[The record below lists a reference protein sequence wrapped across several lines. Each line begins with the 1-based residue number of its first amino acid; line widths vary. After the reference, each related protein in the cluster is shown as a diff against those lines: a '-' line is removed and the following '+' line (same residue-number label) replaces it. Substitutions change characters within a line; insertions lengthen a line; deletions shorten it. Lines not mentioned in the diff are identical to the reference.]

1 MFLLVVVGV
10 QARLYRVNA
19 TILGPH
25 AVRRADTAAVAR
37 NFYEGS
43 MNILYPQVDWRGNS
57 AGYVESEFPIY
68 TYLVALLYQ
77 AFGPYEG
84 LGRVLNIAV
93 YTLSAFLLFRFVRRL
108 FNDRIALLAVYFYSV
123 VPLSLVY
130 TSGFQPD
137 ALMALGSLAGIYFF
151 WIWTEENRWT
161 ALALSALGIAL
172 AILIKPTSLYL
183 GIPLLYLCWRKFG
196 WQLLRKPVLWL
207 FAAVVI
213 LPAFLWYSHAYS
225 LWLNYGN
232 TYGVFAG
239 WVKVGIPSLADR
251 LWLSLGKRLLLR
263 LLFLIATPAG
273 VLLLL
278 VGFFTK
284 PPRQNY
290 VLYWWAIGFGISI
303 LVAFPGHWVHDY
315 YQLPIVFVT
324 AAWMAHGAVLLWG
337 NKRLPQKLSRV
348 FVAALCLFVAGFGLQ
363 QFQATLRLPQ
373 SARDRLAFGKTVNS
387 LTEPDALVI
396 FALPLPPFWHPPYGH
411 RTANG
416 EYLGSDPVDFYLS
429 HRKGWSIDESHASP
443 EFVETLRQRGAKYF
457 ATFAPGILER
467 RPDLKVELG
476 RSHTPVEVT
485 PRWAIYRLETP
496 TRWGENTSRG
506 RHVE

>member
-19 TILGPH
+19 PILGPH

-93 YTLSAFLLFRFVRRL
+93 YTLSALLLFRFVRRL

-130 TSGFQPD
+130 TSGLQPD

-161 ALALSALGIAL
+161 ALALSTLGIAL

-196 WQLLRKPVLWL
+196 WQLLHKPVRCSSYPACLSVVFPRLQSVVELRQHIRSFCRMGQGGHTL
-207 FAAVVI
+207 FGRSALAFPWQEASAEAPFSHRDACGRTVTAGRVLHEASTAE
-213 LPAFLWYSHAYS
+213 LPPVL
-225 LWLNYGN
+225 
-232 TYGVFAG
+232 
-239 WVKVGIPSLADR
+239 VGDR
-251 LWLSLGKRLLLR
+251 LWNLHLGCTPRTLGSRLLPAPHRFCYCCLDGTRSSSSLG
-263 LLFLIATPAG
+263 
-273 VLLLL
+273 
-278 VGFFTK
+278 
-284 PPRQNY
+284 Q
-290 VLYWWAIGFGISI
+290 
-303 LVAFPGHWVHDY
+303 
-315 YQLPIVFVT
+315 
-324 AAWMAHGAVLLWG
+324 
-337 NKRLPQKLSRV
+337 
-348 FVAALCLFVAGFGLQ
+348 
-363 QFQATLRLPQ
+363 
-373 SARDRLAFGKTVNS
+373 
-387 LTEPDALVI
+387 
-396 FALPLPPFWHPPYGH
+396 
-411 RTANG
+411 
-416 EYLGSDPVDFYLS
+416 
-429 HRKGWSIDESHASP
+429 
-443 EFVETLRQRGAKYF
+443 
-457 ATFAPGILER
+457 
-467 RPDLKVELG
+467 
-476 RSHTPVEVT
+476 
-485 PRWAIYRLETP
+485 
-496 TRWGENTSRG
+496 
-506 RHVE
+506 